1 MKNGI
6 LIYMRMM
13 RFPLLLVCLAAAIF
27 AQPNGGKMLG
37 KPDAPVRIELFSDYQ
52 CPACKQFHEETLR
65 PLIAEYVNRGK
76 VYLIQREFPLPMHAF
91 AREAA
96 CLAAASAQVGKY
108 LQVSDQLFL
117 TQQQWTA
124 NGDVTG
130 AAARVLTP
138 AEARKVTAL
147 SKSPEIAKEVD
158 AEIRKGQAEK
168 VTGTP
173 TLIITHGSERYPVSG
188 PISYAVLSR
197 FLDSLIN

>member
-1 MKNGI
+1 
-6 LIYMRMM
+6 MM
-13 RFPLLLVCLAAAIF
+13 RFPFLLVCLAAALL
-27 AQPNGGKMLG
+27 AQQTSGKMLG

-65 PLIAEYVNRGK
+65 PLIADYVNRGK

-96 CLAAASAQVGKY
+96 CLAEASAQVGKY

-130 AAARVLTP
+130 AACRVLTP
-138 AEARKVTAL
+138 AEAKKVTAL
-147 SKSPEIAKEVD
+147 AKSPEIAKKVD
-158 AEIRKGQAEK
+158 EEIQKGQAEK

-173 TLIITHGSERYPVSG
+173 TLIITHGSERYPVTG

-197 FLDSLIN
+197 FLDSLVN